1 MQTCY
6 RHPDRPTALGCSRC
20 GRPIC
25 PNCMSDAPVGFH
37 CPDCVKDAS
46 RGQRRA
52 TTVVGAPATQRPPAI
67 TYGIIALC
75 TLVLLVQMA
84 DPAVTARFGMIGS
97 STVTGEGV
105 AHGQVYRLLTA
116 ALLHESLIHLL
127 FNMLA
132 LYFVG
137 TALEPVLGRGRFLGL
152 YVLSAIGGSA
162 GSMLAH
168 PVNTLSVGASG
179 AVFGLFG
186 AYLVVSHRL
195 RRDTGPIVGL
205 IAVNAVLGFVI
216 PRVDW
221 QAHVGGLVVG
231 TLCAVALVVAP
242 RGQRTVVQVLAGVGL
257 LVISLALVLIRSLTL

>member
-20 GRPIC
+20 GTPIC
-25 PNCMSDAPVGFH
+25 PSCMSDAPVGFH
-37 CPDCVKDAS
+37 CPDCVRDGS
-46 RGQRRA
+46 RSQRRA
-52 TTVVGAPATQRPPAI
+52 TTVVGAPVTHGPPII
-67 TYGIIALC
+67 TFGVIALC
-75 TLVLLVQMA
+75 TVILLVQMA

-116 ALLHESLIHLL
+116 ALLHESLFHLL

-137 TALEPVLGRGRFLGL
+137 TALEPLLGRGRFLGL

-195 RRDTGPIVGL
+195 RRDTGPVVGL

-221 QAHVGGLVVG
+221 QAHIGGLIVG
-231 TLCAVALVVAP
+231 ILFALALVAAP
-242 RGQRTVVQVLAGVGL
+242 RGQRTLVQVLAGVAL
-257 LVISLALVLIRSLTL
+257 LVLSLALVLVRGITL